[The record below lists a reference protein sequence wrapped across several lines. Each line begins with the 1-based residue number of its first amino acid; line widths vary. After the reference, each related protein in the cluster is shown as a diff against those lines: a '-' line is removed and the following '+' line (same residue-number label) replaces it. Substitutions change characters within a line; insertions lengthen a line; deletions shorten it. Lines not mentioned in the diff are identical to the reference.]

1 MSTIVGGTT
10 LNANKIAPVLRVTE
24 APNAILATATS
35 VTATNQDCITLDRVI
50 SFNMVFTFT
59 PGG

>member
-24 APNAILATATS
+24 APTAILATATG
-35 VTATNQDCITLDRVI
+35 VTATNQD
-50 SFNMVFTFT
+50 
-59 PGG
+59 